1 MARLWPEDQRFA
13 DRREAGRR
21 LAERLNRFAGRPD
34 VVVLALPRG
43 GVPVG
48 YEVAQALGVPL
59 DVMVVRKL
67 GFPGNAEFAMG
78 AIGSG
83 GVRVL
88 NEEIPPEHMPPAA
101 VVEAITGAERREL
114 ERREEAYR
122 GRRTPVPVEGRV
134 VLLVDDGLATGTTM
148 RAAVRAVRDLK
159 AALVVVAVPVGAAQ
173 AREALAGLAD
183 EVICL
188 RAPEPFTAVGLW
200 YRDFPQTSDEE
211 VVSLLTA
218 ASAGR

>member
-1 MARLWPEDQRFA
+1 MARLWPEDQRFV

-21 LAERLNRFAGRPD
+21 LAEHLRAFAGRAD

-43 GVPVG
+43 GVPIG

-78 AIGSG
+78 AIASG

-88 NEEIPPEHMPPAA
+88 NEEIPPEHMPPAE
-101 VVEAITGAERREL
+101 VVAAITAAERREL

-122 GRRTPVPVEGRV
+122 GRRALVPVDGRV

-148 RAAVRAVRDLK
+148 RAAVRAVRNLK
-159 AALVVVAVPVGAAQ
+159 AARVVVAVPVGAAQ

-211 VVSLLTA
+211 VASLLA
-218 ASAGR
+218 ASSDGR